1 MTTKTMG
8 GQPMEFIDWNE
19 LSKRGLIERINR
31 EILHPIGLAVC
42 RDVDTGKSP
51 GAFVAPDGEFT
62 YGENK

>member
-1 MTTKTMG
+1 MTEKTMG
-8 GQPMEFIDWNE
+8 GQKMEFIDWNE

-42 RDVDTGKSP
+42 RDVDSGTSP

-62 YGENK
+62 YD